1 MSDDLLRHPLHSGH
15 LTVGALKRH
24 RNKPVLF
31 LGDTTLTGGELA
43 ERISQYIQA
52 FEALGAGSGVATGL
66 LSLNRP
72 EVLMILGAGQ
82 TQGYR
87 RTALHPLGSL
97 DDHAYVLNDAGVSS
111 LIIDPN
117 PMFVERA
124 KGLLEKVPGLK
135 QVLTIGPVPDEL
147 ADVAV
152 DLTAE
157 AAKYAPKPLVAAD
170 LPPDHIGGMAY
181 TGGTTGKPK
190 GVIGTVQSISTMTN
204 IQLCEWEWPER
215 PKFLMCTPLSHAGAA
230 FFVPTIIKGGELVVL
245 TKFDPAEVLKTIE
258 EQKITATMLVPSMI
272 YALMDH
278 PDSHTRDLSSLETV
292 YYGASA
298 MNPVRLKEAIA
309 RFGPIFAQYYGQSEA
324 PMVITYLSKGDHD
337 EKRLT
342 SCGRPTVF
350 CRTALLDADGN
361 QVAQGEVGEICVS
374 GPLVSGGYWNK
385 PEATA
390 ETFRDGW
397 MHTGDLAREDE
408 DGFWY
413 IVDRTKDMIVTG
425 GFNVFPREVEDVVA
439 EHPSVAQ
446 VCVIGTPDE
455 KWGEAVTAVIVLR
468 PDAPSDDEAV
478 AKVTEE
484 IQAAVKE
491 RKGSVAQAGDR
502 RRLRAGDRAG
512 QAGQEGRARAVLG
525 GRRPRSRLNSSRRA
539 TAVVRAI
546 AACRRTDTVARD
558 AR

>member
-1 MSDDLLRHPLHSGH
+1 MTQAEASSRERSSGDLLRHPIHSGH
-15 LTVGALKRH
+15 LTVGALKR
-24 RNKPVLF
+24 NKDRPVLF
-31 LGDTTLTGGELA
+31 LGDTTLTGGQLS

-52 FEALGAGSGVATGL
+52 FEDLGAGTGTATGL

-72 EVLMILGAGQ
+72 EVLMIIGAGQ

-97 DDHAYVLNDAGVSS
+97 DDHAYVLNDAGVTS

-124 KGLLEKVPGLK
+124 LGLLQKVPGLK
-135 QVLTIGPVPDEL
+135 QVLTIGPVPQEL
-147 ADVAV
+147 ADSGVTAV
-152 DLTAE
+152 DLNAE
-157 AAKYAPKPLVAAD
+157 AAKYTPKPLVAAD

-190 GVIGTVQSISTMTN
+190 GVIGTVQSITTMTT

-230 FFVPTIIKGGELVVL
+230 FFVPTLIKGGELVVL

-298 MNPVRLKEAIA
+298 MNPVRLREAID

-324 PMVITYLSKGDHD
+324 PMVITYLAKGDHD

-350 CRTALLDADGN
+350 ARTALLDEDGN
-361 QVAQGEVGEICVS
+361 QVPQGEVGEICVS
-374 GPLVSGGYWNK
+374 GPLVSGGYWNR
-385 PEATA
+385 PDETA
-390 ETFRDGW
+390 QTFTDGW
-397 MHTGDLAREDE
+397 MHTGDVAREDE

-439 EHPSVAQ
+439 EHPSIAQ

-455 KWGEAVTAVIVLR
+455 KWGEAVTAVVVLR
-468 PDAPSDDEAV
+468 PDADSSDAAV
-478 AKVTEE
+478 AAMTAE

-491 RKGSVAQAGDR
+491 RKGSVQSPKQVIVVDSVPVTALGKPDKKAVRKQFWEGA
-502 RRLRAGDRAG
+502 DRAVG
-512 QAGQEGRARAVLG
+512 
-525 GRRPRSRLNSSRRA
+525 
-539 TAVVRAI
+539 
-546 AACRRTDTVARD
+546 
-558 AR
+558 